1 MRKSKE
7 TGKGKVVIGN
17 VAFFWCQIFPMTL
30 AMLRFFV
37 VLLFLLSVVRACSS
51 CKVTSSGQFS

>member
-7 TGKGKVVIGN
+7 RGKGKVVIGN

-30 AMLRFFV
+30 SMLRFFV
-37 VLLFLLSVVRACSS
+37 ACYAVFPLCRQSLFKLQSDIIGSV
-51 CKVTSSGQFS
+51 